1 MAQQTEKEKVIL
13 EAGLRVPKGKQ
24 GLHALRR
31 EEAIPGVVY
40 GEGAASIPI
49 QVGAKDLSRALHT
62 KAGENVLITLRVKE
76 DSKKMS
82 ENVVLI
88 KELQQH
94 PVSHRIVHVDFNRV
108 SLTKK
113 ITVTVPLS
121 IQGEA
126 VGVKQGGGILEHV
139 RWDLEV
145 SCLPTQ
151 IPAEIPVD
159 VSHLA
164 LNQTLAAKA
173 VALPEGVHLVT
184 SPEQPIVACVVP
196 KKEEA
201 AAPAAEAAAT
211 PEPEVLKQKKPEEI
225 AAEEEAKAK
234 EKAEKEEKKKG

>member
-1 MAQQTEKEKVIL
+1 M
-13 EAGLRVPKGKQ
+13 
-24 GLHALRR
+24 RR

-40 GEGAASIPI
+40 GEGAASIPV
-49 QVGAKDLSRALHT
+49 QVGSKDLSRALHT
-62 KAGENVLITLRVKE
+62 KAGENVLITLRIKE

-82 ENVVLI
+82 ESVVLI

-94 PVSHRIVHVDFNRV
+94 PVSHRIVHVDFNRI

-173 VALPEGVHLVT
+173 VVLPEGVHLVT

-201 AAPAAEAAAT
+201 AAAPAAEAAAA

-234 EKAEKEEKKKG
+234 EKEKEKKG